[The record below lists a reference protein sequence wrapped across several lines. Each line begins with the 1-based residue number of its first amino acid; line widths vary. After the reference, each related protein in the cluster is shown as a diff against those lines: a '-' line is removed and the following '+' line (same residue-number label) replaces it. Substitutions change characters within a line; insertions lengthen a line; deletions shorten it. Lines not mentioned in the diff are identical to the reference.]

1 MAASRRAWPKL
12 PPRATLLARAAV
24 RLAWAGSAATAALAL
39 LSACGST
46 EHRSATSADEPPPAL
61 LAEAR
66 PIGRGARFQPPVSG
80 AVVGPCRRQLGRRQ
94 GVHVELFAADRVVL
108 VAAGIGTRP
117 PRRLSEGRISSARCY
132 GELVTLDPT
141 GLVLVRAGSRPVLAD
156 LFRAW
161 GQPLST
167 RRLASFSASAGG
179 SVSVF
184 VDGRRWDGSP
194 GSVPLGRHSEIVLE
208 VGPYVPPH
216 HAYTFP
222 PGT

>member
-1 MAASRRAWPKL
+1 
-12 PPRATLLARAAV
+12 
-24 RLAWAGSAATAALAL
+24 
-39 LSACGST
+39 
-46 EHRSATSADEPPPAL
+46 
-61 LAEAR
+61 
-66 PIGRGARFQPPVSG
+66 
-80 AVVGPCRRQLGRRQ
+80 
-94 GVHVELFAADRVVL
+94 VELFAADRVVL

-141 GLVLVRAGSRPVLAD
+141 GLVLVPAGSRPVLAN

-161 GQPLST
+161 GQPLSPQ
-167 RRLASFSASAGG
+167 RLASFSASAGS

-184 VDGRRWDGSP
+184 VDGQRWNGSP
-194 GSVPLGRHSEIVLE
+194 GSVPLVRHSEIVLE

>member
-1 MAASRRAWPKL
+1 MARV
-12 PPRATLLARAAV
+12 AV
-24 RLAWAGSAATAALAL
+24 RFGWAASAATAALILPA
-39 LSACGST
+39 ACGST
-46 EHRSATSADEPPPAL
+46 EHTSATPADEPPPAL
-61 LAEAR
+61 VAEAR
-66 PIGRGARFQPPVSG
+66 PIGRGVRFQPPAIG
-80 AVVGPCRRQLGRRQ
+80 PVVGACRPRLGRRQ

-117 PRRLSEGRISSARCY
+117 PRRLSEGRISGAACY

-141 GLVLVRAGSRPVLAD
+141 GLVLVEAGSRPVLAD

-161 GQPLST
+161 NQPLSS

-184 VDGRRWDGSP
+184 VDGRRWNGSP
-194 GSVPLGRHSEIVLE
+194 GEVPLRRHSEIVLE

>member
-1 MAASRRAWPKL
+1 VAG
-12 PPRATLLARAAV
+12 ATT
-24 RLAWAGSAATAALAL
+24 RLGWAGSAATAALILPA
-39 LSACGST
+39 ACGST
-46 EHRSATSADEPPPAL
+46 EHRSATRADEPPPAL

-66 PIGRGARFQPPVSG
+66 PIGRGVRFQPPAIG
-80 AVVGPCRRQLGRRQ
+80 QVVGPCRPRLGRRQ
-94 GVHVELFAADRVVL
+94 GVHVELFAANRVVL
-108 VAAGIGTRP
+108 VPAGIGTRP
-117 PRRLSEGRISSARCY
+117 PRRLSEARISSAACY
-132 GELVTLDPT
+132 GALVTLDPT

-161 GQPLST
+161 GQPLSS

-184 VDGRRWDGSP
+184 VDGRRWAGSP
-194 GSVPLGRHSEIVLE
+194 GNVALRPHSEIVLE